1 MWRTVAIIRPQA
13 SSGVALATA
22 RKAGAPKFEC
32 ETMTPRWVAASMSR
46 LGRLMPMMVI
56 SRSFGS
62 RSIRVRG
69 RAMRSRTVTRTSKSC
84 SASAAS
90 SSERCRSKTTVS
102 ALDCTDDQS
111 ATSSA
116 ALA

>member
-1 MWRTVAIIRPQA
+1 MAIIRPQA

-22 RKAGAPKFEC
+22 RNAGLPKLEWA
-32 ETMTPRWVAASMSR
+32 TRTPCSEAAAMSR

-56 SRSFGS
+56 SFRFGR

-69 RAMRSRTVTRTSKSC
+69 RAMRSRTVQSTSNGP

-90 SSERCRSKTTVS
+90 SSVRWRSNTVTS
-102 ALDCTDDQS
+102 AREVTGDQS

-116 ALA
+116 TRA